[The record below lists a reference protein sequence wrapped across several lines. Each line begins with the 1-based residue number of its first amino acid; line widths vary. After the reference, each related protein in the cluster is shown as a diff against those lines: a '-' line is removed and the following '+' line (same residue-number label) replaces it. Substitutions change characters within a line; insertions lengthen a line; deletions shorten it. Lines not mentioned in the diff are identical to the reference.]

1 MGAAVRIRLER
12 LKPLSKGVGVEL
24 EIRYRQASW
33 LKTVWVPLA
42 WLATDEVCDL
52 IMAERDRQHRSLE
65 DPGRPWLPLEVW
77 E

>member
-1 MGAAVRIRLER
+1 MRIRVESLR
-12 LKPLSKGVGVEL
+12 PLSKGLGVEV

-33 LKTVWVPLA
+33 LKTLWVPWG
-42 WLATDEVCDL
+42 WLATDEVADA
-52 IMAERDRQHRSLE
+52 IMAERDRQHRRLE

>member
-1 MGAAVRIRLER
+1 MRVRLEQIR
-12 LKPLSKGVGVEL
+12 SDQQGLGVQL

-33 LKTVWVPLA
+33 LKTVWVPWA
-42 WLATDEVCDL
+42 WLANDEVTDRL
-52 IMAERDRQHRSLE
+52 MAERDRQHRSLE